1 VKLLN
6 RLAVVKGSAVAIVI
20 CLPLAIGSNVI
31 HDENPESALLPIL
44 FVGVACG
51 FGIGGFVAARA
62 EGDAPYSNGAF
73 AALLGFVVIQGIAV
87 VVRVADGESLRLGT
101 IVGTALIA
109 YAAGILGAAVSRRK
123 ARPS

>member
-1 VKLLN
+1 MKLLN

-20 CLPLAIGSNVI
+20 CLPLAIVSNVI
-31 HDENPESALLPIL
+31 QDENPESALLPIL
-44 FVGVACG
+44 FVGVAMG

-73 AALLGFVVIQGIAV
+73 AALLGFVIIQGIAV
-87 VVRVADGESLRLGT
+87 VVRLANGDSLRLGT

-109 YAAGILGAAVSRRK
+109 YAAGILGAAVARRK
-123 ARPS
+123 AQPT